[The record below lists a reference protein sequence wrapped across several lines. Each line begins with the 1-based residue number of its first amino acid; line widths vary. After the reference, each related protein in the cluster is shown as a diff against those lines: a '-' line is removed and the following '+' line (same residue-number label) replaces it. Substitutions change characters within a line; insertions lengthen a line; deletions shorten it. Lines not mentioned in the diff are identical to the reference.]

1 MTGPVM
7 KLLSQI
13 FCTEKYSRMEH
24 ISRLWIFPHSKSNI
38 LLLRD
43 LENAVTVPRRMR
55 VLRSLVNIIP
65 IIRSTSVKEGTSS
78 QPYVKMVQISSRD
91 YLNQL
96 TT

>member
-13 FCTEKYSRMEH
+13 FCTEKYSRMAH

-96 TT
+96 TM

>member
-65 IIRSTSVKEGTSS
+65 IIRQHFSKGGDKQSA
-78 QPYVKMVQISSRD
+78 
-91 YLNQL
+91 LC
-96 TT
+96 